1 MRKLGKHITS
11 EIKNNLWVD
20 NLARLTTI
28 PNCEHFDLI
37 LCSYV
42 LEEISSS

>member
-11 EIKNNLWVD
+11 NIDNSLWVD

-28 PNCEHFDLI
+28 PNTDKFDMV

-42 LEEISSS
+42 LEEVPN